1 MNQIDKF
8 LKVANSCTIFDDINL
23 PSADINIKQ
32 RYLNALI
39 NRLES
44 KHTQEDVSKALN
56 ISKRT
61 VIALES
67 GKVTN
72 IVTIFNYIE
81 KYGKNNAQIRL
92 RRARRKYYN
101 TI

>member
-1 MNQIDKF
+1 MNQIDRF
-8 LKVANSCTIFDDINL
+8 LKVANSRTVFDEIRL
-23 PSADINIKQ
+23 SSADINIKQ

-44 KHTQEDVSKALN
+44 KQTQEDVARVLN

-72 IVTIFNYIE
+72 IVTIFNYISE
-81 KYGKNNAQIRL
+81 YGKDNAQIRL
-92 RRARRKYYN
+92 RRARRKYYKA
-101 TI
+101 I